1 VSAGGRAVVRAC
13 TKAPPTFSVQTKP
26 GSVWGWASAKHV
38 AFPPGTW
45 TLTASATDQSGNVGT
60 SVLHFT
66 VT

>member
-1 VSAGGRAVVRAC
+1 MKTRMAALEPVPCVD
-13 TKAPPTFSVQTKP
+13 
-26 GSVWGWASAKHV
+26 AKHV

-45 TLTASATDQSGNVGT
+45 TLTAGATDRSGNVGT